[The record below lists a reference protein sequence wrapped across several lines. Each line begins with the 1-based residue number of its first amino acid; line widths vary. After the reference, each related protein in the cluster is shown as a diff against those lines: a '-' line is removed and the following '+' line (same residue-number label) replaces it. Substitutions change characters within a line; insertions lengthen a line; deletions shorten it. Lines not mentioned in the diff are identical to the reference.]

1 MGRIVFMAAV
11 RNGAAAEAG
20 WDPARDRVYLVRE
33 ARPFANL
40 PTEGCRTRAG
50 YRKIKDSGADRFDL
64 NA

>member
-11 RNGAAAEAG
+11 RNGAAAG
-20 WDPARDRVYLVRE
+20 WGAARDRVYLVRE

>member
-11 RNGAAAEAG
+11 QNGAAAG

-40 PTEGCRTRAG
+40 PGEGCRTRAG
-50 YRKIKDSGADRFDL
+50 YGKIKDSGADRFDL